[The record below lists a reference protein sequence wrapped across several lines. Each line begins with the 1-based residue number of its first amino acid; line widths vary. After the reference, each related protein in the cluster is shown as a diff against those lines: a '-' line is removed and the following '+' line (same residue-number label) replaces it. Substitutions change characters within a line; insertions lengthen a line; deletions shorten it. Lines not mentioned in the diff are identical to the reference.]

1 MFASSP
7 STLSLR
13 TPILG
18 ATVLALGL
26 GWGSAQAQGA
36 AAPMDHS
43 QHGAHS
49 AAAADS
55 PAAPQAA
62 AAADPAAVLTP
73 GEITRVDARG
83 AKLTIR
89 HGEITNLGMPAM
101 TMVFGL
107 KDSTQ
112 LAQFKPGDQVRFHVE
127 DAQGQLL
134 ITHIEAAH

>member
-13 TPILG
+13 TPALG
-18 ATVLALGL
+18 ATLLALGL
-26 GWGSAQAQGA
+26 AWGSAQAQGA

-43 QHGAHS
+43 QHGAHG
-49 AAAADS
+49 AAAADA
-55 PAAPQAA
+55 PAAPA

-83 AKLTIR
+83 ARLTIR
-89 HGEITNLGMPAM
+89 HGDITNLGMPAM
-101 TMVFGL
+101 TMVFAL
-107 KDSTQ
+107 KDSAQ

-134 ITHIEAAH
+134 ITHIEAVH